1 MSGID
6 LNDLRKTGGIIKL
19 QGREFVTYSGLLV
32 TSHSNGLN
40 TIEPVL
46 LDWNAEQQSAVF
58 KATVSGERGT
68 FTAHGD
74 ADPNN
79 VKRGMVGA
87 VLRMAETRAVCRAL
101 RMYLGIGMTARE
113 ELPGDEPAERSPQ
126 PRRAPRPAKD
136 TVGSLEWTYSA
147 LNAAGV
153 SINEVDAYIAAQ
165 KGWGTIKD
173 WKAVEREQFVKD
185 VSKGQ
190 HPDLYSIDSKETA

>member
-32 TSHSNGLN
+32 TSHSNGLK
-40 TIEPVL
+40 TIEPSM

-74 ADPNN
+74 ANPGN

-113 ELPGDEPAERSPQ
+113 ELPGDEPAEQRQ
-126 PRRAPRPAKD
+126 PRQAPRSARD
-136 TVGSLEWTYSA
+136 TEGSLEWAYSA
-147 LNAAGV
+147 LEAAGCSPGAV
-153 SINEVDAYIAAQ
+153 NDYIAYQ
-165 KGWGTIKD
+165 DGWGVMDEWTVDGRK
-173 WKAVEREQFVKD
+173 QFVRD
-185 VSKGQ
+185 VQKGQ
-190 HPDLYSIDSKETA
+190 HPDLYTPEQS